1 MASNS
6 VVAISKWFSKRCHA
20 GGVKN
25 RTAHDIREA
34 GDNIP
39 AEADCSA
46 YQIMLM
52 HGHSE
57 SRMSENFTCGV
68 ERPDSARQAMEQ

>member
-6 VVAISKWFSKRCHA
+6 VVAISQWFSKRCHA

-25 RTAHDIREA
+25 RTAHDIRET

-39 AEADCSA
+39 AEAGCSA
-46 YQIMLM
+46 YQIM
-52 HGHSE
+52 
-57 SRMSENFTCGV
+57 
-68 ERPDSARQAMEQ
+68 